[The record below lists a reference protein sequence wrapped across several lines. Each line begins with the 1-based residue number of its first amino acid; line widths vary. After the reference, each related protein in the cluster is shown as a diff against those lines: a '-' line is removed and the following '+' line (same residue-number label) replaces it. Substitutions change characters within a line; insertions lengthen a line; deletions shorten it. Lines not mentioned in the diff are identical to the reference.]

1 MNLVER
7 CTVVFSGSTKYHSYE
22 LVDLMFFFLVLLL
35 FVQGVLS
42 NNNIVAVKQLHM
54 ESPQVTD
61 EFINEIVLITNL
73 QHRNLVHLKGYSL
86 NGKEML
92 LVYDYIDNY
101 DLDKFLH
108 GELSFEQKSLP
119 A

>member
-1 MNLVER
+1 
-7 CTVVFSGSTKYHSYE
+7 
-22 LVDLMFFFLVLLL
+22 MFFFGFLV

-101 DLDKFLH
+101 DLEKFLH
-108 GELSFEQKSLP
+108 GELSFEPKSLP